1 MVPQVSTL
9 VITFDPGDGHL
20 ERLRDEF
27 PEIEIIECL
36 DKQDL
41 PSVLPGA
48 QLLVGAGLN
57 AELLANGPDLRWV
70 HSQGTGVDGLLFPEL
85 VESEVLVTNNS
96 GVQASNMAE
105 HLLAMMLAFARGLP
119 DLIRA
124 QMRSTWVQPLR
135 AQTTN
140 QADFLEHPTFE
151 LGYQTLA
158 IVGLGSVGR
167 GLAARAKPLG
177 MTVTGFKRRPDR
189 SINSVDRLY
198 GPNEWHT
205 MLAEAD
211 HVAICLPLTNETAR
225 LIGTRE
231 FAAMKS
237 TAFIYNV
244 GRGETIDQ
252 HALIEALQ
260 TGEIGGAGLDV
271 TSPEPLPTDSPLWT
285 MQNVMIT
292 SHTSGLSPHRWERG
306 IELLIDNIHRF
317 HNGQPLR
324 NLVDKHAGY

>member
-1 MVPQVSTL
+1 VSELSSL
-9 VITFDPGDGHL
+9 VITFDPGEEHL
-20 ERLRDEF
+20 GRLRDEF
-27 PEIEIIECL
+27 PDIEIIECL

-41 PSVLPGA
+41 PRVLPGA

-57 AELLANGPDLRWV
+57 ADLLAKCPDLRWV

-85 VESEVLVTNNS
+85 VRSEVLVTNNS

-124 QMRSTWVQPLR
+124 QTRSTWVQPLR
-135 AQTTN
+135 AQAVN
-140 QADFLEHPTFE
+140 QADFYEHPTFE

-167 GLAARAKPLG
+167 GLAARAKALG
-177 MTVTGFKRRPDR
+177 MTVTGFKRRPSR
-189 SINSVDRLY
+189 SADSVDRLY
-198 GPNEWHT
+198 DADEWHT

-211 HVAICLPLTNETAR
+211 HIAVCLPLTNETVH
-225 LIGTRE
+225 LIGERE

-244 GRGETIDQ
+244 GRGDTIDQ

-260 TGEIGGAGLDV
+260 KGEIGGAGLDV
-271 TSPEPLPTDSPLWT
+271 TSPEPLPAESPLWT
-285 MQNVMIT
+285 MPNVMIT

-306 IELLIDNIHRF
+306 IELLIDNIHRYR
-317 HNGQPLR
+317 NGQPLR
-324 NLVDKHAGY
+324 NLVDKHTGY